1 MGSGAWATP
10 RRGLI
15 AGEPLMSLA
24 DPVLDAERLAAV
36 QLVPAT
42 RAQVDGIAAIEQCS
56 FSDPWPTS
64 AFLEALRNEHVWF
77 VVATDG
83 PQGAVVGYVIAWFV
97 AGEGEI
103 ANVAVRPEWR
113 GHGIGARLLDHTI
126 LGAREHAVERLFLEV
141 RESNLAAQGLY
152 ASRGFQQ
159 VGRRRGYYR
168 RPNEDALVL
177 AAEIAVG

>member
-1 MGSGAWATP
+1 MSV
-10 RRGLI
+10 
-15 AGEPLMSLA
+15 AGPAL
-24 DPVLDAERLAAV
+24 DPARVAGV

-64 AFLEALRNEHVWF
+64 AFIEALRNEHVWF

-83 PQGAVVGYVIAWFV
+83 PKGAVVGYVVAWFV

-126 LGAREHAVERLFLEV
+126 LEARERAVERLFLEV

-177 AAEIAVG
+177 SAVLAP

>member
-1 MGSGAWATP
+1 
-10 RRGLI
+10 
-15 AGEPLMSLA
+15 MSLA
-24 DPVLDAERLAAV
+24 NPPLDPARVAAV
-36 QLVPAT
+36 HFAPAT
-42 RAQVDGIAAIEQCS
+42 RAQVDGIASIEQCS

-77 VVATDG
+77 VAATEG
-83 PQGAVVGYVIAWFV
+83 PKRVVVGYVVAWFV

-103 ANVAVRPEWR
+103 ANIAVRPEWR

-126 LGAREHAVERLFLEV
+126 LGARERGVERLFLEV

-177 AAEIAVG
+177 SAVLGP